1 MAGKRAAGKP
11 NFVIIFTDDQGYN
24 DLGCFGSKLIRTPN
38 TDRMAGEGVRLTSFY
53 TGGPLCA
60 PSRAAIMTGCYPQR
74 VAQLPGTEEYF
85 MSDCGYYQTILDA
98 SEITIAE
105 VLRRAGYATMAIG
118 KWHLSGSG
126 YQAIGKDRSDEG
138 VVRFKMLHP
147 DLMPLRQGFDNYFG
161 IPYSNDMHPS
171 VLMRDSSFIEA
182 PVEQQGLTTRYTNEA
197 IRFIEHNRD
206 RPFLLYLAHNMP
218 HTPLYPG
225 SQFEG
230 KSPYGL
236 YGDCVEEIDWNTG
249 RILHTLKKLRIDEN
263 TLVIFTSD
271 NGPWNEGGQRTPDNR
286 ESRLQSGTA
295 DPLRGYK
302 MTTWE
307 GGPRVPCVMRWPG
320 RLPAG
325 RVSDEI
331 TTTMDLMPTLARLAG
346 TTEPQDR
353 IIDGRDLMPL
363 LAGKTDKGPHEAYYF
378 YKHTIL
384 YAVRSGH
391 WKLVLPRP
399 FRPKNI
405 GWYGRLQE
413 EVKELTLYNLKDD
426 IGETTNVAP
435 QHPDIVARLQWL
447 LERARKDLGDAN
459 QPGRGRRR
467 RAEGAT
473 DRQR

>member
-1 MAGKRAAGKP
+1 VQKP
-11 NFVIIFTDDQGYN
+11 NFIIIFTDDQGYN
-24 DLGCFGSKLIRTPN
+24 DLACFGSPLIETPN
-38 TDRMAGEGVRLTSFY
+38 IDRMAAEGVTLTSFY

-74 VAQLPGTEEYF
+74 VAQLPGPEDYF
-85 MSDCGYYQTILDA
+85 MADCGDYHTVLDG

-105 VLRRAGYATMAIG
+105 VLREIGYATMAIG

-126 YQAIGKDRSDEG
+126 YQAVSKDRSKEALA
-138 VVRFKMLHP
+138 RFEMRHRE
-147 DLMPLRQGFDNYFG
+147 LMPLQQGFDSYFG
-161 IPYSNDMHPS
+161 IPYSNDMNPS
-171 VLMRDSSFIEA
+171 VLMRDNSFVEA
-182 PVEQQGLTTRYTNEA
+182 PVKQQGLTTRYTDEA
-197 IRFIEHNRD
+197 MRFIEHNRN

-225 SQFEG
+225 KEFEG
-230 KSPYGL
+230 NSPYGL

-249 RILHTLKKLRIDEN
+249 RILQTLRKLGIDEN

-271 NGPWNEGGQRTPDNR
+271 NGPWIEGSERTPENR

-295 DPLRGYK
+295 APLRGYK

-307 GGPRVPCVMRWPG
+307 GGPRVPCVVRWPG

-399 FRPKNI
+399 RRPKNI

-413 EVKELTLYNLKDD
+413 EVRELTLYNLKDD
-426 IGETTNVAP
+426 IGETTNVAS
-435 QHPDIVARLQWL
+435 QHPDIVARLQSL
-447 LERARKDLGDAN
+447 LDRARQDLGDAN
-459 QPGRGRRR
+459 QAGRGRRKRPQGAQKAR
-467 RAEGAT
+467 R
-473 DRQR
+473 

>member
-1 MAGKRAAGKP
+1 
-11 NFVIIFTDDQGYN
+11 
-24 DLGCFGSKLIRTPN
+24 
-38 TDRMAGEGVRLTSFY
+38 
-53 TGGPLCA
+53 
-60 PSRAAIMTGCYPQR
+60 MTGCYPQR

-85 MSDCGYYQTILDA
+85 MSDCGYYQTILDG

-105 VLRRAGYATMAIG
+105 VLRRAGYTTMAIG

-138 VVRFKMLHP
+138 AVRFKMLHP

-171 VLMRDSSFIEA
+171 VLMRDDSFIEA
-182 PVEQQGLTTRYTNEA
+182 PVEQEGLTTRYTDEA

-225 SQFEG
+225 KDFEG

-249 RILHTLKKLRIDEN
+249 RILQTLKEVGIDEN
-263 TLVIFTSD
+263 TLVVFTSD

-286 ESRLQSGTA
+286 GSRLQSGTA

-399 FRPKNI
+399 YRPKNI

-413 EVKELTLYNLKDD
+413 EVRELTLYNLKDD

-435 QHPDIVARLQWL
+435 QHPDIAARLQWL